1 MAKTGRAVAK
11 LVEKDKRRAI
21 GVALGTQRAVITRTR
36 SSYHDKREAFE
47 VHKRLIH
54 GFRHGNFVN
63 EGGVNPCPPVTY
75 DAKGQHIVTFR
86 GDGLPDDS
94 LVAIKP
100 AKTMAE
106 RAAEDKRRPL
116 KDEMIEGW
124 MPARYEPRF
133 MRFARRFGLPG

>member
-11 LVEKDKRRAI
+11 LVEKDKRRATTL
-21 GVALGTQRAVITRTR
+21 ALGAHRAVVTRTR
-36 SSYHDKREAFE
+36 ASYHDKREAFE

-54 GFRHGNFVN
+54 GYHHGTFVN
-63 EGGVNPCPPVTY
+63 EGGITPCPPVTY
-75 DAKGQHIVTFR
+75 DAKGNHVVTFR

-94 LVAIKP
+94 LGGIKAP
-100 AKTMAE
+100 KTMAE

-124 MPARYEPRF
+124 KPARYAPKF
-133 MRFARRFGLPG
+133 MRWVR